1 MSTLITKDFAFSTI
15 CNFLTNDWPTT
26 TSDDLVVSQLKG
38 GLLNTVFII
47 ENRGISSDAREP
59 RKVLIRFLGGAGLVK
74 DKNEFADHGF
84 VVNTEV
90 GEALI
95 YQHQSMT
102 GNGPKLYGVFPG
114 GRIEEYIPSHTL
126 THEEAAKCVF
136 LKDLARAYARFHQID
151 LPLQKNLQ
159 PQVFPEVKFNRE
171 LISKLDKNI
180 VDVDLLL
187 SIDWNREM
195 KLMKRV
201 VDSVKSKDVLLQ
213 YDLQFLNILSRDDY
227 PECMKKG
234 HDLRVV
240 LIDYELALYGKR
252 LIDLGGHF
260 VFRLVDFKSQT
271 KMSGHEFPGEKQ
283 RLYFI
288 REYIEEIKRL
298 KPNDFDPNGI
308 DNENHLMMEADIGAL
323 YFALS
328 KVVAVLSL
336 AESFLKEPGFFVC
349 AGMLGK
355 FYFKW
360 KKSLQDKYQCL
371 ELTD

>member
-1 MSTLITKDFAFSTI
+1 MSTLITKDFAFSTV
-15 CNFLTNDWPTT
+15 CNFLTNDWPNT
-26 TSDDLVVSQLKG
+26 TSNDLLVTQLKG
-38 GLLNTVFII
+38 GYLNTVFIV

-59 RKVLIRFLGGAGLVK
+59 KKVLIRFLGGAGLVNN
-74 DKNEFADHGF
+74 KNDLADHGF

-114 GRIEEYIPSHTL
+114 GRVEEYIPSHTL
-126 THEEAAKCVF
+126 SHEEAAKPVF

-159 PQVFPEVKFNRE
+159 PQVFAKVKFNRE
-171 LISKLDKNI
+171 LISRLDKKL

-187 SIDWNREM
+187 STDWNKEM
-195 KLMKRV
+195 KMMKRV
-201 VDSVKSKDVLLQ
+201 VDSVESKNVLLQ
-213 YDLQFLNILSRDDY
+213 FDMQFLNVLSRDDY

-260 VFRLVDFKSQT
+260 VCRIWDLKSQT
-271 KMSGHEFPGEKQ
+271 KVSGHEFPGEEE

-298 KPNDFDPNGI
+298 QPSDFDPNGV
-308 DNENHLMMEADIGAL
+308 DNEEHLMKEADIGAL

-328 KVVAVLSL
+328 KIVAILSM
-336 AESFLKEPGFFVC
+336 AESLEKEAGFFVVGVEF
-349 AGMLGK
+349 AN
-355 FYFKW
+355 FYFRW
-360 KKSLQDKYQCL
+360 KKSLQDKYEFL

>member
-1 MSTLITKDFAFSTI
+1 MSEDFAFSTVSK
-15 CNFLTNDWPTT
+15 FLTKDWPKT
-26 TSDDLVVSQLKG
+26 TSDDLLVTQLKG

-47 ENRGISSDAREP
+47 ENRGISNDAREP
-59 RKVLIRFLGGAGLVK
+59 RKLIIRLLGGAGLVK
-74 DKNEFADHGF
+74 DKNDFAQHGF

-126 THEEAAKCVF
+126 THEEAGKPMF

-171 LISKLDKNI
+171 LISKLDKKV

-187 SIDWNREM
+187 FTDWNREM

-213 YDLQFLNILSRDDY
+213 YDLQFFNILSREDY

-260 VFRLVDFKSQT
+260 TCRLKDFKSQT
-271 KMSGHEFPGEKQ
+271 KISGHEFPGEEE

-288 REYIEEIKRL
+288 REYIKEIERL
-298 KPNDFDPNGI
+298 KPSDFDPNGI
-308 DNENHLMMEADIGAL
+308 DNEYHLMMEADVGAL

-336 AESFLKEPGFFVC
+336 AESFLKEPGFFVL
-349 AGMLGK
+349 AGTLAK
-355 FYFKW
+355 FYFRW
-360 KKSLQDKYQCL
+360 KKSLQDKYKCL

>member
-1 MSTLITKDFAFSTI
+1 MSTLITKDVAFSTVSK
-15 CNFLTNDWPTT
+15 FLTKDWPKTT
-26 TSDDLVVSQLKG
+26 INDLLVTQLKG
-38 GLLNTVFII
+38 GYANTVFII

-59 RKVLIRFLGGAGLVK
+59 RKVLIRFLGGAGLLN
-74 DKNEFADHGF
+74 DKNDFAQHGF

-126 THEEAAKCVF
+126 THEEASRPEF

-151 LPLQKNLQ
+151 LPLEKNLQ
-159 PQVFPEVKFNRE
+159 PQVFLELKFNRE
-171 LISKLDKNI
+171 IVSKLDKKV

-187 SIDWNREM
+187 STDWNREM
-195 KLMKRV
+195 KMMKRV
-201 VDSVKSKDVLLQ
+201 VDLIESKDVLLQ

-260 VFRLVDFKSQT
+260 VCRLLDFKNET
-271 KMSGHEFPGEKQ
+271 KISGHEFPGEEE

-298 KPNDFDPNGI
+298 KPSDFDPNGV
-308 DNENHLMMEADIGAL
+308 DNENHLMMETDIGAL
-323 YFALS
+323 YFSLS
-328 KVVAVLSL
+328 KVVTQLSL
-336 AESFLKEPGFFVC
+336 AESLVKEPGFFRV
-349 AGMLGK
+349 AGILAK
-355 FYFKW
+355 FYFRW
-360 KKSLQDKYQCL
+360 KKSLQEKYEYL
-371 ELTD
+371 ELTN